1 MRITLRTPG
10 RSLATLAV
18 AAAVLLP
25 CTPVDP
31 APRTAE
37 SLAAESAARTREE
50 RSERGLILEVV
61 RRHRRSASDPWR
73 RELAEAI
80 LQESRHAAVDPLL
93 VAAIVATESSFRS
106 RAVSGSGAVG
116 LMQLR
121 PFVARDVAERFRV
134 EWRGHETLHAPELNV
149 RLGILYFKEL
159 VERFDGDRRVAL
171 AAYNR
176 GPSRVSREL
185 REGRFRGGRYP
196 DDVLRLYRLLD
207 GRRRASADRAWA
219 SSPSSLAS
227 DTASS

>member
-1 MRITLRTPG
+1 MI
-10 RSLATLAV
+10 AAV
-18 AAAVLLP
+18 AAVVLSS
-25 CTPVDP
+25 TPVDP
-31 APRTAE
+31 APLAPEPQASDRTA
-37 SLAAESAARTREE
+37 LTGREQ
-50 RSERGLILEVV
+50 SERELILDVV

-73 RELAEAI
+73 QALVEAI
-80 LQESRHAAVDPLL
+80 WNESRRASIDPLL
-93 VAAIVATESSFRS
+93 VAAIVATESSFQS
-106 RAVSGSGAVG
+106 AVVSVSGAIG

-134 EWRGHETLHAPELNV
+134 EWRGHETLHAPDLNV

-159 VERFDGDRRVAL
+159 IERFDGDRRVAL

-185 REGRFRGGRYP
+185 REGRFRGGRYA
-196 DDVLRLYRLLD
+196 DDVLRRYRLLD
-207 GRRRASADRAWA
+207 GRRTSAERAWA